1 VTICEPLAPPCD
13 PLRDKASCASER
25 LERGTAAPPFVED
38 ALRVC
43 LGPGLPS
50 IRGCWLGHPPSVAPV
65 KIRSAPGRSYV
76 RETAGRSRTGDTSL
90 DEVAE
95 IMGENKYGSVVV
107 MGRDGIVGIFTAVD
121 ACKALASVLQRATQ

>member
-1 VTICEPLAPPCD
+1 
-13 PLRDKASCASER
+13 
-25 LERGTAAPPFVED
+25 
-38 ALRVC
+38 
-43 LGPGLPS
+43 
-50 IRGCWLGHPPSVAPV
+50 
-65 KIRSAPGRSYV
+65 V